1 MLIESLP
8 AHRIPVVGSCQQPQD
23 WTLATVCLVSLWS
36 LKPDEV
42 HVGGWGKGGWQSRG
56 YYFPPGLGLTMNGTR
71 KGKKA
76 AECMR
81 VTMAMTTTMMMKNN

>member
-1 MLIESLP
+1 
-8 AHRIPVVGSCQQPQD
+8 
-23 WTLATVCLVSLWS
+23 
-36 LKPDEV
+36 
-42 HVGGWGKGGWQSRG
+42 
-56 YYFPPGLGLTMNGTR
+56 MNGTR